1 MNRSRTRCALV
12 VGLMTFLAAAR
23 GQSSFIKPAATSS
36 VSGQFI
42 ISSTQPA
49 NPYFRHA
56 TAGTNTD
63 LLRLEPSLLAVSAE
77 RFKVALWSQIGMA
90 ANAPWSGKIFLVLH
104 PARSADEE
112 VVIAA
117 QPFIHTWNYRLELP
131 DLIARNRCAR
141 AFSAVLLL
149 EIANRNAPVGGRSSV
164 VPEWLA
170 DGLARQ
176 VILAAETPTFLS
188 APTKTE
194 NDIAL
199 TRHNNQ
205 RRGVDP
211 LADAR
216 RVLQNFP
223 ALTFEQLSWPTDA
236 QLNGDDGGVYLAS
249 AQLFVHD
256 LLTLKNGAANLRSLL
271 TQLAVHENWQ
281 AAFFAAFH
289 ANFQRPLDVEKWW
302 ALRVVAFAARA
313 PGPQWTS
320 AVSREKL
327 DAALAVPV
335 DVRYASNSLP
345 TYAEIT
351 LQSALK
357 NFPPER
363 QAEIFRTKLR
373 DLELIQLRLT
383 PPLAPVAAGYH
394 QAFTD
399 FLGGKKKGFFHRPA
413 SASATIKKLDALDAQ
428 RRDVEVRLKTSELP
442 LNVDR
447 LAP

>member
-23 GQSSFIKPAATSS
+23 GQSSFVKPAATSS
-36 VSGQFI
+36 VSGQFVV
-42 ISSTQPA
+42 SFTQPA

-104 PARSADEE
+104 PARTADEE

-149 EIANRNAPVGGRSSV
+149 VIANRNAPVGGRSSV

-176 VILAAETPTFLS
+176 VILAAETPIFLS
-188 APTKTE
+188 APTKRE

-199 TRHNNQ
+199 TRQNNQ

-216 RVLQNFP
+216 HVLQNFP

-271 TQLAVHENWQ
+271 TQLPAHENWQ

-289 ANFQRPLDVEKWW
+289 VNFQRPLDVEKWW

-428 RRDVEVRLKTSELP
+428 RRDVEVRLKASELP

>member
-23 GQSSFIKPAATSS
+23 GQSSFVKPAATSS
-36 VSGQFI
+36 VSGQFVV
-42 ISSTQPA
+42 SFTQPA

-104 PARSADEE
+104 PARTADEE

-149 EIANRNAPVGGRSSV
+149 EIATRNAPVGGRSSV

-176 VILAAETPTFLS
+176 VILAAETPIFLS
-188 APTKTE
+188 APTKRE

-199 TRHNNQ
+199 TRQNNQ

-216 RVLQNFP
+216 HVLQNFP

-271 TQLAVHENWQ
+271 TQLPAHENWQ

-289 ANFQRPLDVEKWW
+289 VNFQRPLDVEKWW

-413 SASATIKKLDALDAQ
+413 SASATIKKLDALDTQ
-428 RRDVEVRLKTSELP
+428 RRDVEVRLKASELP